1 MKPAIITGGTPGE
14 LRPPGPPGVKP
25 VIVHA
30 VAKVMAAGALG
41 DLSGTS
47 DGNDDIIGRSAA

>member
-1 MKPAIITGGTPGE
+1 MKTAIITGGTPGE
-14 LRPPGPPGVKP
+14 LRPQGPPGAKP
-25 VIVHA
+25 VTVDA

-47 DGNDDIIGRSAA
+47 DGNDDIVGRGAP